1 MDFNTKKFQ
10 RNFRAV
16 KESSFKDPGNYRIS
30 LAPKIRRI
38 FAEICKRIK
47 EVKIQGARNVAK
59 SALEAYSLN
68 PTESAKKK
76 LISLRPTEPML
87 VNVLNL
93 AEKEPKDRILK
104 HFDDAQGKINQFVL
118 KIINNNSI
126 IFTHC
131 HSTNVVNA
139 LIYAKKHGKRFEVY
153 NTETRPL
160 FQGRKTAKALAKAGI
175 KVTMVVDSAVGQ
187 LFEDKSKKINAMFI
201 GADALL
207 NNGDAI
213 NKIGSNMFAELAYDN
228 EIPVYVIADSWKFS
242 KRTVKIEERGH
253 KEIWKNA
260 PKHIK
265 ISNPAFETVKAKYIN
280 AIVSELGRLSPRQF
294 VKKVRK

>member
-1 MDFNTKKFQ
+1 MDFN
-10 RNFRAV
+10 
-16 KESSFKDPGNYRIS
+16 
-30 LAPKIRRI
+30 
-38 FAEICKRIK
+38 EICKRIK

-59 SALEAYSLN
+59 AALEAYSLN
-68 PTESAKKK
+68 PSKDAKKK

-93 AEKEPKDRILK
+93 AEKEPKNKILK
-104 HFDDAQGKINQFVL
+104 HFDDAQEKINNLVL
-118 KIINNNSI
+118 KIIKNHSR

-139 LIYAKKHGKRFEVY
+139 LIYAKKYGKHFEIY

-160 FQGRKTAKALAKAGI
+160 FQGRKTAKELAKAGI
-175 KVTMVVDSAVGQ
+175 KVTMVADNAVGDV
-187 LFEDKSKKINAMFI
+187 LEEGGTIKKVDLMVI

-207 NNGDAI
+207 KNGDVI
-213 NKIGSNMFAELAYDN
+213 NKIGSNMYAELAHAN
-228 EIPVYVIADSWKFS
+228 KVPVYVIADSWKFS
-242 KRTVKIEERGH
+242 KRDVKIEERAH

-280 AIVSELGRLSPRQF
+280 AIISELGILKPLAFSAKA
-294 VKKVRK
+294 KKGAR